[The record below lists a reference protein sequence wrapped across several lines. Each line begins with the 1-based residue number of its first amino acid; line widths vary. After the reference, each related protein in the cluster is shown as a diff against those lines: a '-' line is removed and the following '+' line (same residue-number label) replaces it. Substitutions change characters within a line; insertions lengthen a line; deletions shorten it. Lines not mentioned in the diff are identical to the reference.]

1 MKNKR
6 SNNLGMLIFLLFL
19 GLLFSV
25 FAVVPC
31 KYSLNFSSPFPILL
45 SIRTGCKIG
54 IIDFS
59 AMQALYFSFLLGIVG
74 IYFTVL
80 SVLLNARPELSI
92 GNYFFYVKNNLL
104 LFLSVFTF
112 LIALLNLIIP
122 YLNIEKKVGFN
133 FQIFSVFELIFFTFF
148 LFRTLFYIENSS
160 LCAKLYKKVLFD
172 KKDSIDYDDI
182 SLKFYFDFVYPSFRE
197 NSFSVFDSMHEL
209 QEKKIIPDY
218 FDCDVLNMLL
228 SNFEFKS
235 NYIVLKQALKKISG
249 YITVYSG
256 SIHFGTK
263 YIECDNLVTYIE
275 KYEILYFKL
284 YEQLFFC
291 NQVEY
296 SYILE
301 VVGFIKDF
309 LTDGKNKVNN
319 KILFRKFFNIY
330 KGILINSKRMVVFSM
345 FKCDSVNIHS
355 HIHDFMILSQSLEM
369 NYCEENFELLEMHE
383 KFLIDIFTH
392 IINLVQMQRIDKN
405 NLIFVYRGLE
415 HIKKIDLFYIDFEP
429 YFEILTSIAWHNVK
443 YSRNYYISILLVL
456 CKNKDGKFYN
466 ETLKKIIY
474 KNNGTSD
481 LNTVYN
487 ILKENIELI
496 TEDDLSLFSNTDEIL
511 KSLKFV
517 KNDIDSKISNLKTV
531 EIESLKNIDVS
542 SELSTAI
549 EKLKN
554 ELKISF
560 EQLLKKKSDEIEND
574 SLYFPFKFDFNV
586 KQLSEHFFE
595 TYTFDLL
602 KETLWKIICSHFI
615 KNTETEKIEISSIK
629 EISNLENENKIFV
642 SPNCFDSLIA
652 DKKNQFNGSQ
662 INFDN
667 KEIEIIYINENNKYI
682 ILFSEIKK
690 KIFVTDIID
699 FQDKSEKIIENEN
712 VIITVTFHLI
722 IKETK
727 EKSKVYILN

>member
-1 MKNKR
+1 MKNKK
-6 SNNLGMLIFLLFL
+6 SNNLGVFIFLLFL
-19 GLLFSV
+19 GFLFSV
-25 FAVVPC
+25 FAVVLC
-31 KYSLNFSSPFPILL
+31 KYSLNFSNPFPIIL
-45 SIRTGCKIG
+45 SIRSGCEIEH
-54 IIDFS
+54 IDFS
-59 AMQALYFSFLLGIVG
+59 SMQTLYFSFFLGIIG

-80 SVLLNARPELSI
+80 SILLNARPELSI

-122 YLNIEKKVGFN
+122 YLSIERKVGFN
-133 FQIFSVFELIFFTFF
+133 FQVFSIFELIFFIPF
-148 LFRTLFYIENSS
+148 LFRTLFYMENKK
-160 LCAKLYKKVLFD
+160 LCAKLYKKIVSA
-172 KKDSIDYDDI
+172 KEANIDSDI
-182 SLKFYFDFVYPSFRE
+182 SLKFYFDFVYPSFLE

-209 QEKKIIPDY
+209 QEKRVIPDY
-218 FDCDVLNMLL
+218 LDCNVLNILL
-228 SNFEFKS
+228 SDFEFKS
-235 NYIVLKQALKKISG
+235 NYVVLKQALKKIGG
-249 YITVYSG
+249 YITAYSG
-256 SIHFGTK
+256 SINFGTGITLK
-263 YIECDNLVTYIE
+263 RNNLVTYIE
-275 KYEILYFKL
+275 KYELLYFKL

-296 SYILE
+296 PYILE
-301 VVGFIKDF
+301 AVGFIKDF

-319 KILFRKFFNIY
+319 KILFSNFFNIY
-330 KGILINSKRMVVFSM
+330 KSILINSKRMVVFSM

-369 NYCEENFELLEMHE
+369 NYCEENLELLEMHE

-429 YFEILTSIAWHNVK
+429 YFEILPSIAWHNIK

-456 CKNKDGKFYN
+456 CKNKNEEFYN
-466 ETLKKIIY
+466 ETLNKIIY

-496 TEDDLSLFSNTDEIL
+496 TEDDLSLFFSTDEIL

-517 KNDIDSKISNLKTV
+517 KNDIDSKVRNIKTV

-554 ELKISF
+554 ELKISLR
-560 EQLLKKKSDEIEND
+560 QLLKEESDGIEND
-574 SLYFPFKFDFNV
+574 SFYFPFKFDFNV
-586 KQLSEHFFE
+586 KLLSEHFFE
-595 TYTFDLL
+595 TYTFDFL
-602 KETLWKIICSHFI
+602 KETLWKVICSHFI
-615 KNTETEKIEISSIK
+615 KNTEKIKISSIR

-652 DKKNQFNGSQ
+652 DKKFQFNGSQ

-667 KEIEIIYINENNKYI
+667 KKIETIYINENNKYI
-682 ILFSEIKK
+682 IPFSEIKK
-690 KIFVTDIID
+690 KIFLTDIID
-699 FQDKSEKIIENEN
+699 FQNKSEKNIENGN
-712 VIITVTFHLI
+712 VIITVTFHLV
-722 IKETK
+722 IKETE